1 MAVGGFN
8 YGDMILQLVFFII
21 LIALVVGIISLVVKF
36 SKRNNQLNRI
46 EEKIDIL
53 LSDKEK

>member
-1 MAVGGFN
+1 MSVGGFN
-8 YGDMILQLVFFII
+8 YGDMIIQLVFFII
-21 LIALVVGIISLVVKF
+21 LIALVVGIILLVVKF

-46 EEKIDIL
+46 EEKIDKL